1 MFSNSISG
9 LTPTDVLALNGNNG
23 AFGNGD
29 SWLWLIAILA
39 IFGGFGGNG
48 GLFGGNRGGVNDGYV
63 LTSDF
68 ASLER
73 KADGLANGICD
84 ASYATLGNFNTTNM
98 AIAQNGYES
107 RLATQTLGS
116 QLASCCCEI
125 REGIAG
131 VNTQSVMNTNAIQN
145 QIAQCCCE
153 NEKLALQNKYDA
165 ATANCETLKAI
176 DKVGDRIIDYLATE
190 KTQAL
195 RDENASL
202 KLFASQQAQ
211 NTSLI
216 NALRPTPVPAYT
228 VANPY
233 CGCSNIGYNGVFGYG
248 VGTTIA

>member
-1 MFSNSISG
+1 MFSNSLSPADAIALSG
-9 LTPTDVLALNGNNG
+9 NGG
-23 AFGNGD
+23 TFGNGD
-29 SWLWLIAILA
+29 SWLWVIILLA
-39 IFGGFGGNG
+39 IFGWGGNG
-48 GLFGGNRGGVNDGYV
+48 GGFLGGNRGGVSDGYV

-73 KADGLANGICD
+73 KSDSITNGLCDGFYTQAQLINGV
-84 ASYATLGNFNTTNM
+84 NM
-98 AIAQNGYES
+98 NIAQNGYES

-125 REGIAG
+125 REGIQA
-131 VNTQSVMNTNAIQN
+131 NTTQGVMNTNAIQN

-216 NALRPTPVPAYT
+216 NALRPTPIPAYT

-248 VGTTIA
+248 FGTGTTIA